1 MILIKKWLLFFS
13 VFLSIFSSSLQGN
26 TTTATQASL
35 ISEETSIQPGRPFW
49 VAVQLELPPHWH
61 AYWKNP
67 GDAGMPVQVEWDL
80 PPNFTVGEL
89 EWPYP
94 QKMEFSGIIGF
105 GYENELILL
114 AQVSPPTEMEPNE
127 QQVQLGAK
135 VRWLSCSDAECVP
148 GSSKESL
155 TLPVSN
161 DVPAVNSATAPIFAR
176 ARENLPQLPDAVVVF
191 RENDSLKLSVS
202 LPESI
207 VAMGDRAPQL
217 EFYPETKKL
226 IDLRHEQATLSA
238 DGTVELPLKELKK
251 STSLKGVLLV
261 KQGDLSRAYS
271 IDAPIEKGESQEIA
285 EVDRSAIVQTLPAVA
300 VPAASEISGFWMA
313 ILFAFVGGM
322 ILNLMPCV
330 LPVIS
335 FKVLSFVKMARES
348 RATTMKHGLSFSLGV
363 VVSFWVLAGL
373 LLTLRAYGKAVG
385 WGFQLQEPLFVGILA
400 GVMFLL
406 SLSLL
411 GVFELG
417 MSLSSWAG
425 QVEHS
430 TKKEAPEGLF
440 TSFCSGVL
448 ATALA
453 TPCTGPFLG
462 SAVGFA
468 FTLPSYQAMLIFTS
482 LGIGMASPY
491 LLLGVF
497 PGLLKFMPKPGAW
510 METFKQ
516 LMGFVVLASVL
527 WLIWVFAA
535 QTNELSLFFL
545 LFSLYLLGIGSWVYG
560 KWGTPANSTWARRTS
575 LIVSLALLLG
585 SFEIVNRA
593 SSFSIPMTEQ
603 NKEIADT
610 WEPYSKARIEELRKA
625 GVPVIVDF
633 TAKWCLICQAN
644 HMVLSTDEVN
654 EKFNQLGV
662 VRMKADWTRND
673 PEITDALAEFGRNS
687 VPLYLLYGSEADAS
701 PTILPQVLTP
711 DVVLE
716 ELERLPVPVEE
727 SEAV

>member
-1 MILIKKWLLFFS
+1 MVLFKRWIVLFS
-13 VFLSIFSSSLQGN
+13 VFLSIFTASLYGDSI
-26 TTTATQASL
+26 TATQVSL

-49 VAVQLELPPHWH
+49 VAVHLELPPHWH

-105 GYENELILL
+105 GYDNELILL
-114 AQVSPPTEMEPNE
+114 AQVSPPKEGELN
-127 QQVQLGAK
+127 QQVEIGAK
-135 VRWLSCSDAECVP
+135 VRWLSCSEAECVP
-148 GSSKESL
+148 GSSKENL
-155 TLPVSN
+155 TLPISN
-161 DVPAVNSATAPIFAR
+161 GEPVANPATAPVFAR
-176 ARENLPQLPDAVVVF
+176 ARENLPQLPDAVVVS
-191 RENDSLKLSVS
+191 RESDGLKLSVS

-207 VAMGDRAPQL
+207 IASASSPPQL

-226 IDLRHEQATLSA
+226 IDLRHEAATLAS

-251 STSLKGVLLV
+251 STSLKGVLVV

-271 IDAPIEKGESQEIA
+271 IDAPIEKGDSQEIA
-285 EVDRSAIVQTLPAVA
+285 EVDRPVATQALTALPAV
-300 VPAASEISGFWMA
+300 PSSEISGFWMA
-313 ILFAFVGGM
+313 IFFAFVGGM

-348 RATTMKHGLSFSLGV
+348 RTTTIKHGLSFSLGV

-385 WGFQLQEPLFVGILA
+385 WGFQLQEPLFVGVLA

-482 LGIGMASPY
+482 LGMGMASPY
-491 LLLGVF
+491 LLLGFF
-497 PGLLKFMPKPGAW
+497 PALLKFMPKPGAW

-516 LMGFVVLASVL
+516 LMGFFVLASVL

-545 LFSLYLLGIGSWVYG
+545 LTSLYLLGIGSWVYG
-560 KWGTPANSTWARRTS
+560 KWGTPANSVWTRRVS
-575 LIVSLALLLG
+575 MIVSLALLLG

-593 SSFSIPMTEQ
+593 SSFSAPLSDQKM
-603 NKEIADT
+603 EIADA

-654 EKFNQLGV
+654 QKFNQKGV

-673 PEITDALAEFGRNS
+673 PEITEALAEFGRNS

-716 ELERLPVPVEE
+716 ELERIPVPGDEG
-727 SEAV
+727 EAA